1 MLEKWTDNSFE
12 NISLAL
18 GNSYYHIFTLA
29 RIEDFLKIYQQHA
42 TTNQDAT
49 KLWTRTQGID
59 IFITSEKIFNATK
72 SHAKHRNTKDGQA
85 NVQIVARMKSLHN
98 TPNNRIYV

>member
-29 RIEDFLKIYQQHA
+29 RIEDFLKIYQ
-42 TTNQDAT
+42 
-49 KLWTRTQGID
+49 
-59 IFITSEKIFNATK
+59 
-72 SHAKHRNTKDGQA
+72 
-85 NVQIVARMKSLHN
+85 
-98 TPNNRIYV
+98 